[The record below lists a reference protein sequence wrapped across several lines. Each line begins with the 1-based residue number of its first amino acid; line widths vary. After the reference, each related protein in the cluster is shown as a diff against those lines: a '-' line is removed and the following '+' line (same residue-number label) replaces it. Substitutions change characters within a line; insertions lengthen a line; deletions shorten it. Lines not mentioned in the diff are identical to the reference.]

1 MRPSADGKSSSLFVC
16 TADRPG
22 LLVEIVKE
30 LKDMSINVLS
40 AEIDT
45 IGDIAKVASPHQL
58 VRYDWSTVITV
69 LIGVLDALTGRVHL
83 DCPT

>member
-1 MRPSADGKSSSLFVC
+1 MSSNLFVC

-30 LKDMSINVLS
+30 LKEMSINVLS

-45 IGDIAKVASPHQL
+45 IGDVAKV
-58 VRYDWSTVITV
+58 
-69 LIGVLDALTGRVHL
+69 
-83 DCPT
+83 